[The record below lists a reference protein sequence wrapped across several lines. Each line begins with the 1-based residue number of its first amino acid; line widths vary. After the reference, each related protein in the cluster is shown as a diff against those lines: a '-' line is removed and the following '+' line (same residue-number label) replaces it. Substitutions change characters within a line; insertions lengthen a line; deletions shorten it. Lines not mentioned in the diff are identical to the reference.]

1 MASKIANPDP
11 AALVGRTM
19 RVMTEQHA
27 LRDRLPDGA
36 EAPPWVQVSYGE
48 PPRDQRPERTGK
60 VLGWVAVAALVALV
74 AVAIGS
80 TFAAQDLAENQAVHD
95 RVVTN
100 NLLAEAVITPVL
112 QDDLVTGDPKAVKA
126 LDEVIREYRKQTSI
140 VRVKIWTAD
149 GQIVYSDEHELIG
162 DTFPLGEEEREVLST
177 PTTRAEVSDL
187 SEEENE
193 FEQGI
198 SEDGRLLEVYGPIWT
213 PNETPLLFETYA
225 PYDVV
230 NDRSEQLWRG
240 FAGVTVS
247 SLLFFAL
254 LLLPIVWRL
263 LGRLQRAQ
271 SQREQ
276 LLERAVDAS
285 IEERRRIAGT
295 LHDGVVQEL
304 AATSFTVAGAAARA
318 GTLGDQRLAGDLH
331 AVAGTLRTSIGGLRS
346 LLVDIF
352 PANLHTG
359 GLADALADLS
369 APLRSR
375 GIEVTLD
382 LEQDDVDL
390 DPEVERL
397 VFRITQE
404 CLHNVRRHS
413 GASSVRIAWRS
424 EGDEM
429 VLDVADDG
437 RGFDPDEV
445 LTSPREGHFGVRV
458 LADVATAAGADLLVS
473 TAPGAGCHW
482 RLRVPRR

>member
-1 MASKIANPDP
+1 
-11 AALVGRTM
+11 M
-19 RVMTEQHA
+19 RVMTERHA

-36 EAPPWVQVSYGE
+36 GAPPWVQVSYGE
-48 PPRDQRPERTGK
+48 PPRDLRPERTAR
-60 VLGWVAVAALVALV
+60 VLGWVSVAAVVALV
-74 AVAIGS
+74 AVAIAGVL
-80 TFAAQDLAENQAVHD
+80 AARDLAETEAVRDARESSALLGQAVIMPILK
-95 RVVTN
+95 N
-100 NLLAEAVITPVL
+100 
-112 QDDLVTGDPKAVKA
+112 DDLLGDDMDKRQRVIAKLDSVVAVAKRQSA
-126 LDEVIREYRKQTSI
+126 I
-140 VRVKIWTAD
+140 VRVKIWTTD
-149 GQIVYSDEHELIG
+149 GRIVYSDQHELIG
-162 DTFPLGEEEREVLST
+162 STYPLGDEEHEVLAK

-187 SEEENE
+187 SEDENK
-193 FEQGI
+193 FERRFGKM
-198 SEDGRLLEVYGPIWT
+198 LEVYGPVWT
-213 PNETPLLFETYA
+213 KPGTPLLFETYA
-225 PYDVV
+225 PYDSV
-230 NDRSEQLWRG
+230 NDRRG
-240 FAGVTVS
+240 ELSGRFAGVTIS
-247 SLLFFAL
+247 SLLFFTV

-263 LGRLQRAQ
+263 LGRLQRSQ
-271 SQREQ
+271 SQREE

-318 GTLGDQRLAGDLH
+318 ETMGDPRLAQDLH
-331 AVAGTLRTSIGGLRS
+331 AVAGTLRSSIGGLRS

-359 GLADALADLS
+359 GLADALADLA

-382 LEQDDVDL
+382 LEQDEVDL

-413 GASSVRIAWRS
+413 GASSVRVAWRA
-424 EGDEM
+424 EGGEM

-437 RGFDPDEV
+437 RGFDPEEV

-458 LADVATAAGADLLVS
+458 LADVASAAGADLSVS

-482 RLRVPRR
+482 RLRVPRP

>member
-1 MASKIANPDP
+1 
-11 AALVGRTM
+11 M
-19 RVMTEQHA
+19 RVMTERHA

-36 EAPPWVQVSYGE
+36 GAPPWVQVSYGQ
-48 PPRDQRPERTGK
+48 PPRDQRPERTSR
-60 VLGWVAVAALVALV
+60 VLGWVSVAAVLALV
-74 AVAIGS
+74 AVAIAGVL
-80 TFAAQDLAENQAVHD
+80 AARDLAEKEAVKD
-95 RVVTN
+95 ARESSA
-100 NLLAEAVITPVL
+100 LLAQAVITPAL
-112 QDDLVTGDPKAVKA
+112 RESLLNGNRDAIA
-126 LDEVIREYRKQTSI
+126 ELDEVVDAYVKEQTEI
-140 VRVKIWTAD
+140 VRVKIWTFE
-149 GQIVYSDEHELIG
+149 GEIVYSDQHKLIG
-162 DTFPLGEEEREVLST
+162 KTYPLGEEEREVRTT
-177 PTTRAEVSDL
+177 PTTRAEISDL
-187 SEEENE
+187 TGGENKYE
-193 FEQGI
+193 RGQGKM
-198 SEDGRLLEVYGPIWT
+198 LEVYGPVWT
-213 PNETPLLFETYA
+213 RSGTPLLFETYA

-230 NDRSEQLWRG
+230 DDRRGELSWG
-240 FAGVTVS
+240 FAGVTIS
-247 SLLFFAL
+247 SLLFFTV

-271 SQREQ
+271 GQREE

-318 GTLGDQRLAGDLH
+318 RAVGDQRLADDLH

-352 PANLHTG
+352 PAHLHTG
-359 GLADALADLS
+359 GLADALADLA

-413 GASSVRIAWRS
+413 GASNVRIAWRS
-424 EGDEM
+424 EGREM

-437 RGFDPDEV
+437 RGFDPAEV
-445 LTSPREGHFGVRV
+445 LASPREGHFGVRV
-458 LADVATAAGADLLVS
+458 LADVATAAGAHLSVS

>member
-1 MASKIANPDP
+1 
-11 AALVGRTM
+11 
-19 RVMTEQHA
+19 MTERHA

-60 VLGWVAVAALVALV
+60 VLGWVSVAALVALV
-74 AVAIGS
+74 AVAIGG
-80 TFAAQDLAENQAVHD
+80 TFAARDLAEAQAVHD
-95 RVVTN
+95 RVATN
-100 NLLAEAVITPVL
+100 NLLAAVITPVL
-112 QDDLVTGDPKAVKA
+112 RDELVTGDARERRAAVAA
-126 LDEVIREYRKQTSI
+126 LDEVVKEYRNSTNI
-140 VRVKIWTAD
+140 VRVKIWTSD
-149 GQIVYSDEHELIG
+149 GRVVYSDAKALIG
-162 DTFPLGEEEREVLST
+162 DTFPLGEEQQKVLTT

-193 FEQGI
+193 FEQDV

-230 NDRSEQLWRG
+230 NERSGELWRG
-240 FAGVTVS
+240 FAGVTIS

-318 GTLGDQRLAGDLH
+318 GTLGDQRLAEDLN

-359 GLADALADLS
+359 GLADALADLA

-375 GIEVTLD
+375 GIEVILD
-382 LEQDDVDL
+382 LDQDDVDL

-413 GASSVRIAWRS
+413 GASRVRIAWRS

>member
-1 MASKIANPDP
+1 
-11 AALVGRTM
+11 
-19 RVMTEQHA
+19 MTERHA

-36 EAPPWVQVSYGE
+36 GAPPWVQVSYGE
-48 PPRDQRPERTGK
+48 PPRDQRPERTGT
-60 VLGWVAVAALVALV
+60 VLGWVSVAAVIALV
-74 AVAIGS
+74 AVAIGG
-80 TFAAQDLAENQAVHD
+80 TFAAQDLAEREAVND
-95 RVVTN
+95 AVATSD
-100 NLLAEAVITPVL
+100 LLAQAVITPAL
-112 QDDLVTGDPKAVKA
+112 QDDLVKGDPGAIAA
-126 LDEVIREYRKQTSI
+126 LDRVVDDYLESTSI

-149 GQIVYSDEHELIG
+149 GRIVYSDEPRLINQK
-162 DTFPLGEEEREVLST
+162 FPLGEDEREVLDT
-177 PTTRAEVSDL
+177 PITRAEVSEL
-187 SEEENE
+187 SEGENTYE
-193 FEQGI
+193 RG
-198 SEDGRLLEVYGPIWT
+198 SGPMLEVYGPVWT
-213 PNETPLLFETYA
+213 PSNIPLLFETYA

-230 NDRSEQLWRG
+230 NDRSGQLWRG
-240 FAGVTVS
+240 FAGVTIS
-247 SLLFFAL
+247 SLLFFTV

-263 LGRLQRAQ
+263 LGRLRR
-271 SQREQ
+271 SQRQREE

-318 GTLGDQRLAGDLH
+318 DTLGDKRLAEELH
-331 AVAGTLRTSIGGLRS
+331 AVARTLRSSIGGLRS

-359 GLADALADLS
+359 GLADALADLA

-375 GIEVTLD
+375 GVEVTLD
-382 LEQDDVDL
+382 LDQDQVDL
-390 DPEVERL
+390 DPDVERL

-413 GASSVRIAWRS
+413 GASSVRIVWRP
-424 EGDEM
+424 EGSDM

-437 RGFDPDEV
+437 RGFDPAEV
-445 LTSPREGHFGVRV
+445 LASPRQGHFGVRV
-458 LADVATAAGADLLVS
+458 LADVASEAGADLSVS

>member
-1 MASKIANPDP
+1 
-11 AALVGRTM
+11 M
-19 RVMTEQHA
+19 RVMSERHVLQE
-27 LRDRLPDGA
+27 RLPDGA
-36 EAPPWVQVSYGE
+36 EAPAWVRVSYGE
-48 PPRDQRPERTGK
+48 PPRDDRPERTGK

-74 AVAIGS
+74 AVAIGG
-80 TFAAQDLAENQAVHD
+80 TFAARDLAENQAVHD

-112 QDDLVTGDPKAVKA
+112 RDELVTGNKRERDAAVEA
-126 LDEVIREYRKQTSI
+126 LDRVVREYRDSTSI
-140 VRVKIWTAD
+140 VRVKIWTED
-149 GQIVYSDEHELIG
+149 GRIVYSDEKALID
-162 DTFPLGEEEREVLST
+162 DTFPLGEDQRKVLTT

-193 FEQGI
+193 FEQSI
-198 SEDGRLLEVYGPIWT
+198 SSDGRLLEVYGPIWT
-213 PNETPLLFETYA
+213 PNKTPLLFETYA

-230 NDRSEQLWRG
+230 NDRSKELWRG
-240 FAGVTVS
+240 FAGVTIS
-247 SLLFFAL
+247 SLLFFTL

-263 LGRLQRAQ
+263 LGRLQRSQ

-318 GTLGDQRLAGDLH
+318 GTLGDQRLADDLH

-359 GLADALADLS
+359 GLADALADLA

-375 GIEVTLD
+375 GIEVVLD
-382 LEQDDVDL
+382 LDQDDVDL
-390 DPEVERL
+390 DPDVERL